1 MLFALTCC
9 CLTVFRRF
17 EVLIEP
23 GDHAI
28 RIIEAVIVVGLAG
41 RTRIA
46 GQLCIYNHLRSE
58 LLTNAIFLL
67 SGDHEGTL
75 IVPWP
80 PYRYAITFGFPPA
93 AGSNRM

>member
-1 MLFALTCC
+1 MKFAKLVFLVAGIYDPSAEVTPSVSHDGKWIYFASTR
-9 CLTVFRRF
+9 CLLLNF
-17 EVLIEP
+17 
-23 GDHAI
+23 ASK
-28 RIIEAVIVVGLAG
+28 
-41 RTRIA
+41 
-46 GQLCIYNHLRSE
+46 NHLRSE

-93 AGSNRM
+93 AGINRI